1 MHSQRIG
8 IKNIKHILNASL
20 VFSLAFF
27 INLPLMGQTPD
38 SRQVDDT
45 QNVDESPQYKSL
57 FWEINGD
64 SLAQPSYLFGT
75 IHMIPKDSFFMPEGV
90 KEKLESTKRLVLE
103 IPLDMNPM
111 TMIAAAQ
118 GMIMPE
124 GKSLQSLYTEEEYT
138 HITSFLN
145 DSMNF
150 PLPPF
155 LIERVKPL
163 FISQIIATNYCDG
176 TNQESYELY
185 FKEIY
190 DHADKPIS
198 GLETAAQQMEYLNEM
213 SLEDQAQSLLM
224 AIENPEEACKQS
236 GELVTIYRKQD
247 LNKLLEM
254 MGESEEVNDALDKLL
269 DERNKNWIPKIE
281 EMIAKESIFIAVGA
295 GHLPGKNGVIELL
308 RRQGYS
314 VTPLYYD

>member
-1 MHSQRIG
+1 MHSPRTG

-20 VFSLAFF
+20 FISLAFF
-27 INLPLMGQTPD
+27 INLPLYSQIAD
-38 SRQVDDT
+38 STKRNDT
-45 QNVDESPQYKSL
+45 STIEPAPQYKSL

-64 SLAQPSYLFGT
+64 SLSKPSYLFGT
-75 IHMIPKDSFFMPEGV
+75 IHMIPKDSFFMPSIVE
-90 KEKLESTKRLVLE
+90 EKLETTTRLVLE
-103 IPLDMNPM
+103 IPLEMDAL

-118 GMIMPE
+118 GMIMPD
-124 GKSLQSLYTEEEYT
+124 GQSLKDLYTKEEYDR
-138 HITSFLN
+138 ITSFLT
-145 DSMNF
+145 DSVNF

-155 LIERVKPL
+155 MMERLKPL
-163 FISQIIATNYCDG
+163 FLSQIIASSYCESTD
-176 TNQESYELY
+176 QESYELY
-185 FKEIY
+185 FKKIY
-190 DHADKPIS
+190 DDADKPTS

-213 SLEDQAQSLLM
+213 PLEEQAKSLLLS
-224 AIENPEEACKQS
+224 IDNPEETCKQS
-236 GELVTIYRKQD
+236 GELVAIYRKQD

-254 MGESEEVNDALDKLL
+254 MGESEEVNEALDKLL

-314 VTPLYYD
+314 VTPL